1 MAQTADLDL
10 TIQKTARG
18 KDSHLRLTGAGLR
31 LARLGWVALVL
42 LTVGVYLASLPSQ
55 LSLALSELGLEAITG
70 ENGVINLYIALD
82 LIQALGFT
90 VVGALIF
97 ATRSDDWMAM
107 LISLALITFGV
118 TDVTPAN
125 GWTGPVV
132 NFLYHVVAK
141 GAIFVL
147 IAVFP
152 NGAFVPRW
160 VRFVAALGLL
170 FCLAH
175 LLPAPFS
182 PISWPD
188 EAWFVVQYGLLGL
201 GLIAQVY
208 RYRCC
213 EVAAERQQ
221 TKWLVAGLII
231 GVVGYF
237 GYELAVNIS
246 GLAGFM
252 VDKHPL
258 GHLILVIGLR
268 VLLVLLPVAF
278 AFSIFRYRLWDIDA
292 LLYRAMVYSALTAVL
307 GIIGLTL
314 LGIFDFIVLR
324 MFPDKSSFLSVVLT
338 ALPVAAAFK
347 PLLNSLQS
355 LVDRYFKPEPIG
367 IKETLVEFS
376 PEVRS
381 VLGPDELVKVLAV
394 QVRKQLHLDFAAVF
408 LKDETGILQYVW
420 SYPEQGEERAYSLAH
435 DLASGLASD
444 TGPNR
449 ALSLDSQEL
458 AQLEAG
464 RVVEPQEVSPFS
476 LLAPL
481 VVARARHPDLVG
493 VLALGPRQDGSGYS
507 TVMKK
512 GLHELGIEAGKAIH
526 IARLKASGRVNGYET
541 DQRINKGQRM

>member
-1 MAQTADLDL
+1 MAQPLELDL
-10 TIQKTARG
+10 SLNRPARV
-18 KDSHLRLTGAGLR
+18 KDSHLRLKGAGLR
-31 LARLGWVALVL
+31 LARLGWLGLVL
-42 LTVGVYLASLPSQ
+42 LTLGVYIASLPGQ
-55 LSLALSELGLEAITG
+55 PSLALSELGGRAFSGETG
-70 ENGVINLYIALD
+70 IVNLYIALD
-82 LIQALGFT
+82 LLQALGFT
-90 VVGALIF
+90 IVGCLIF
-97 ATRSDDWMAM
+97 ATRSNDWMAM

-125 GWTGPVV
+125 GWAGPVV

-141 GAIFVL
+141 GAIFAL
-147 IAVFP
+147 IALFP
-152 NGAFVPRW
+152 NGVFVPRW
-160 VRFVAALGLL
+160 VRIVALLGGL

-175 LLPAPFS
+175 LLPAPFT
-182 PISWPD
+182 PASWPD
-188 EAWFVVQYGLLGL
+188 AAWFVTQYGLLRAGL
-201 GLIAQVY
+201 VAQIQ

-213 EVAAERQQ
+213 ESAVERQQ
-221 TKWLVAGLII
+221 TKWVVAGLII

-252 VDKHPL
+252 VAKHPL
-258 GHLILVIGLR
+258 GHLGLVIGLR
-268 VLLVLLPVAF
+268 IILVLLPVAF

-292 LLYRAMVYSALTAVL
+292 LLYRALVYSALTATL

-376 PEVRS
+376 PEVRN
-381 VLGPDELVKVLAV
+381 VLGPDELVRVLAV
-394 QVRKQLHLDFAAVF
+394 QVQTQLHLTFTAVY
-408 LKDETGILQYVW
+408 LKDESGVLEHSW
-420 SYPEQGEERAYSLAH
+420 SYPQQDEGPAH
-435 DLASGLASD
+435 GLALNLESE
-444 TGPNR
+444 
-449 ALSLDSQEL
+449 EL
-458 AQLEAG
+458 AQLEVG
-464 RVVEPQEVSPFS
+464 RVVEQPEEQPFS
-476 LLAPL
+476 LLTPL
-481 VVARARHPDLVG
+481 VVARARHPELVG

-512 GLHELGIEAGKAIH
+512 GLRDLGIEAGKAIH
-526 IARLKASGRVNGYET
+526 IARLRRGG
-541 DQRINKGQRM
+541 QRI